1 MSKKDVMEEI
11 REEII
16 ASKMEVLDKSIM
28 RIVRGVAQLLELDED
43 RLLREVLLVESGC
56 LAVECYY
63 KQDEVIGTE
72 DAIERVAKI
81 LSDHGAWDEYSSSHA
96 PSAYKYAATVVVWML
111 LAERRVGNLIRVDCP
126 LFSDSV
132 TAAVMWY
139 LITRV
144 AKPISDTLDSVIR
157 QIRSKRQDLVSLC
170 MSR

>member
-1 MSKKDVMEEI
+1 MSKKNVMEKI

-28 RIVRGVAQLLELDED
+28 RIVQGVAQLLELDVD

-56 LAVECYY
+56 LAIRCYY

-81 LSDHGAWDEYSSSHA
+81 LSDHEAWDAYSSSKA

-132 TAAVMWY
+132 TATIMWY

-144 AKPISDTLDSVIR
+144 AKPISDAINDVLRKIR
-157 QIRSKRQDLVSLC
+157 LQDLASLC